1 MTNPTDQLS
10 DILRL
15 ILAVH
20 FDDPERADEARSI
33 AVSRSWW
40 SNEGQPGYTH
50 QCSSHCWDGQCL
62 EVCHD
67 DDRYRTED
75 GREVWLCHLHRSPR
89 RQDGIAILGRTEHV
103 RVTWAGERK

>member
-1 MTNPTDQLS
+1 M
-10 DILRL
+10 
-15 ILAVH
+15 
-20 FDDPERADEARSI
+20 
-33 AVSRSWW
+33 SRSWW

-50 QCSSHCWDGQCL
+50 QCSSHVWDGRCL

-67 DDRYRTED
+67 DDRYLTED